1 MCQPAEKV
9 KKHSDLAPVHG
20 FYFVRHGETA
30 FNRQGRFQ
38 GRIDVPLNET
48 GIEQARAAARTLTGH
63 RFSRIVSSPAQR
75 VLQTASFIAEASNV
89 PVHVDD
95 DLMEFY
101 VGSFEGQCIAEI
113 RKAYG
118 LAERD
123 SLLSILPTDADKWQD
138 FAPRVCAAVKRWTD
152 QYIEEPVLI
161 AAHGLVF
168 RALCEALTGKHAS
181 SPNAHPCHFKPISNG
196 WDIAKI

>member
-1 MCQPAEKV
+1 M
-9 KKHSDLAPVHG
+9 APTRG

-38 GRIDVPLNET
+38 GRIDVPLNEA
-48 GIEQARAAARTLTGH
+48 GIKQARAAARTLSGH

-95 DLMEFY
+95 NLMEFY
-101 VGSFEGQCIAEI
+101 VGSFEGQYIAEI
-113 RKAYG
+113 RTAYG
-118 LAERD
+118 LDERD
-123 SLLSILPTDADKWQD
+123 SLLSILPADAEKWQD
-138 FAPRVCAAVKRWTD
+138 FVPRVCAAVKRWTD
-152 QYIEEPVLI
+152 QYAEEPVLF

-168 RALCEALTGKHAS
+168 RALCEALTGRHAS
-181 SPNAHPCHFKPISNG
+181 SLNADPCHFRLISNG
-196 WDIAKI
+196 WDVANI